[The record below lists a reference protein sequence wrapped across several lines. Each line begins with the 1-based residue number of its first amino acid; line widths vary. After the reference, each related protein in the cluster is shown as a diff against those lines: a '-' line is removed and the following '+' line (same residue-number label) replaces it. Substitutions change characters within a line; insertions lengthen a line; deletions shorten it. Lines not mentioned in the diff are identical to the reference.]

1 MGKVCSDTV
10 SNAFFDFAMENSD
23 IFMQLKAMEGR
34 LKMRTYRKCVI
45 ENPIPEIQM
54 DYVLEDL
61 ALAAGNRPE
70 ARVEEFN
77 CLAFP
82 KKKYPADKYRLQF
95 SLVRRQKHSQVDCL
109 PFVWGSLTLLV
120 SVY

>member
-34 LKMRTYRKCVI
+34 LKLISYRKCI
-45 ENPIPEIQM
+45 IKSSIPEIRM

-61 ALAAGNRPE
+61 ALAAGDGPE

-82 KKKYPADKYRLQF
+82 KKKYPADKYRL
-95 SLVRRQKHSQVDCL
+95 LSQVTR
-109 PFVWGSLTLLV
+109 VKV
-120 SVY
+120 